1 MADNEELQEE
11 PWEERTLNLLH
22 DSNIDQELSATK
34 SRKRGR
40 KKHSMKWMKTPM
52 AIPEVIVEL
61 QEQELRET
69 ALRCLSSFLVE
80 KREEDPENYSRTG
93 YFLYNSCG
101 TVAILLQEVIM
112 FYGKMMDG
120 SLNVR
125 SAKRLANVLTLLQS
139 IAANPETRQNFVN
152 SCFPNYLI
160 LLVLFETQLEVYEI
174 VRAMALSVVGILCQA
189 REPKIIQ
196 WAIKNDM
203 VEVCRVSI
211 QIGNELSKVI
221 AMHILEAILQDWSG
235 ISYICSPTRDKLLK
249 GLMETLARLVAYLAE
264 DQDFS
269 PRLLF
274 HILRCSFL
282 LCRHR
287 RGYNIVMDNLPV
299 QIMDVS
305 FQDLLEF
312 PVIQCLLDQLSL
324 AVGKIEKCFP
334 ISSLHNFLEWKHAE
348 PLCH

>member
-1 MADNEELQEE
+1 
-11 PWEERTLNLLH
+11 
-22 DSNIDQELSATK
+22 
-34 SRKRGR
+34 
-40 KKHSMKWMKTPM
+40 MKTPM

-125 SAKRLANVLTLLQS
+125 SAKRLANVLTLLQ
-139 IAANPETRQNFVN
+139 
-152 SCFPNYLI
+152 
-160 LLVLFETQLEVYEI
+160 VYEI
-174 VRAMALSVVGILCQA
+174 VRAMALSAVGILCQA

-196 WAIKNDM
+196 WAINNDM
-203 VEVCRVSI
+203 VEVCQVSI

-274 HILRCSFL
+274 HILRCSFV

-305 FQDLLEF
+305 FQDMLEEF

-334 ISSLHNFLEWKHAE
+334 ISSLHNFLEWKHSE

>member
-1 MADNEELQEE
+1 
-11 PWEERTLNLLH
+11 
-22 DSNIDQELSATK
+22 
-34 SRKRGR
+34 
-40 KKHSMKWMKTPM
+40 MKTPM

-152 SCFPNYLI
+152 SCLPNYLI
-160 LLVLFETQLEVYEI
+160 LLILFETQLEVYEI
-174 VRAMALSVVGILCQA
+174 VRAMALSAVGILCQA

-196 WAIKNDM
+196 WAINNDM
-203 VEVCRVSI
+203 VEVCQVSI

-274 HILRCSFL
+274 HILRCSFV

-305 FQDLLEF
+305 FQDMLEEF

-334 ISSLHNFLEWKHAE
+334 ISSLHNFLEWKHSE